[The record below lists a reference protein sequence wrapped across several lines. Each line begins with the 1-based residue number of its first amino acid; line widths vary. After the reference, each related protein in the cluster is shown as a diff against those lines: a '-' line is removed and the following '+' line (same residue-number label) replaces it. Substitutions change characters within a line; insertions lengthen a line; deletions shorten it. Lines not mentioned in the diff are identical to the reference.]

1 MDFFSEKLKKY
12 ISSVVDISE
21 DFNFEQFKVG
31 RSNITFKIFDD
42 TNSFVLRRPPF
53 GLKLESAHN
62 MGREYKIL
70 KVLSE
75 NGLRVPKP
83 MYLYNKKELS
93 VDDFYIM
100 EFIEGETIANNQIAD
115 EFNEIQKNTITE
127 SFIKA
132 LSEIHNFD
140 VISSELNDLGKHEDY
155 VERQINR
162 WNKQFQSQKVRE
174 IKELESATKLLL
186 DNIPSQQTVGIVH
199 GDYRLD
205 NVRVKDNQV
214 AAVLDW
220 ELCTLG
226 DPLADMGT
234 VIASWNTKQEKD
246 SPFIYSPTLSGGF
259 PTRKDVIDLY
269 LNNSD
274 LDLSDIEFYA
284 RLSFWKHAMIMEGV
298 YIRYSMGSYGK
309 TNENEI
315 ESFKNSTIKFAN
327 KAANK
332 NLLEEII

>member
-70 KVLSE
+70 KVLNE

-140 VISSELNDLGKHEDY
+140 VISSELNDLGKHEHY

-259 PTRKDVIDLY
+259 PTRKDVMELY
-269 LNNSD
+269 LNNSN

>member
-127 SFIKA
+127 SFIKV

-259 PTRKDVIDLY
+259 PTRKDVMELY
-269 LNNSD
+269 LNNSN

>member
-1 MDFFSEKLKKY
+1 MDFFSDKLKKY
-12 ISSVVDISE
+12 ISTVVDISE

-42 TNSFVLRRPPF
+42 SNTFVLRRPPF

-62 MGREYKIL
+62 MGREFKIL
-70 KVLSE
+70 KVLNE

-83 MYLYNKKELS
+83 LYLYNKKELS
-93 VDDFYIM
+93 TDDFYIM
-100 EFIEGETIANNQIAD
+100 QFIEGDTIANDQVAERYD
-115 EFNEIQKNTITE
+115 QSQKKTITE

-132 LSEIHNFD
+132 LTEIHNFN
-140 VISSELNDLGKHEDY
+140 VINSELSNLGKHEDY
-155 VERQINR
+155 VVRQINR

-174 IKELESATKLLL
+174 IKELESATNLLL
-186 DNIPSQQTVGIVH
+186 DYIPPQQTVGIVH

-205 NVRVKDNQV
+205 NVRVKDNKV

-234 VIASWNTKQEKD
+234 VIASWNTKKEKD

-259 PTRKDVIDLY
+259 PTREDVIKLY
-269 LNNSD
+269 LNNSN
-274 LDLSDIEFYA
+274 LNLKDIEFYT
-284 RLSFWKHAMIMEGV
+284 RLSYWKHAMIMEGV

-315 ESFKNSTIKFAN
+315 ESFKDSTIKFAN

-332 NLLEEII
+332 NLLEEIT

>member
-93 VDDFYIM
+93 EDDFYIM

-115 EFNEIQKNTITE
+115 AFNEIQKKTITE

-259 PTRKDVIDLY
+259 PTRKDVIELY

>member
-31 RSNITFKIFDD
+31 RSNITFKIYDD
-42 TNSFVLRRPPF
+42 ANSFVLRRPPF

-259 PTRKDVIDLY
+259 PTRKNVIELY
-269 LNNSD
+269 LNTSD

-315 ESFKNSTIKFAN
+315 E
-327 KAANK
+327 
-332 NLLEEII
+332 

>member
-1 MDFFSEKLKKY
+1 MDFFSDKLKKY
-12 ISSVVDISE
+12 ISTVVDISE

-42 TNSFVLRRPPF
+42 SNTFVLRRPPF

-70 KVLSE
+70 KVLNE

-83 MYLYNKKELS
+83 LYLYNKKELS
-93 VDDFYIM
+93 TDDFYIM
-100 EFIEGETIANNQIAD
+100 KFIEGDTIANDQVAERYD
-115 EFNEIQKNTITE
+115 QSQKKTITE

-132 LSEIHNFD
+132 LTEIHNFN
-140 VISSELNDLGKHEDY
+140 VINSELSNLGKHEDY
-155 VERQINR
+155 VVRQINR

-174 IKELESATKLLL
+174 IKELESATNLLL
-186 DNIPSQQTVGIVH
+186 DYIPPQQTVGIVH

-205 NVRVKDNQV
+205 NVRVKDNKV
-214 AAVLDW
+214 TAVLDW

-234 VIASWNTKQEKD
+234 VIASWNTKKEKD

-259 PTRKDVIDLY
+259 PTREDVIKLY
-269 LNNSD
+269 LNESN
-274 LDLSDIEFYA
+274 LDLKDIEFYT
-284 RLSFWKHAMIMEGV
+284 RLSYWKHAMIMEGV

-315 ESFKNSTIKFAN
+315 ESFKDSTIKFAN

-332 NLLEEII
+332 NLLEEIT

>member
-1 MDFFSEKLKKY
+1 MDFFSDKLKKY
-12 ISSVVDISE
+12 ISTVVDISE

-42 TNSFVLRRPPF
+42 SNTFVLRRPPF

-62 MGREYKIL
+62 MGREFKIL
-70 KVLSE
+70 KVLNE

-83 MYLYNKKELS
+83 LYLYNKKELS
-93 VDDFYIM
+93 TDDFYIM
-100 EFIEGETIANNQIAD
+100 EFIEGDTIANDQVAERYD
-115 EFNEIQKNTITE
+115 QSQKKTITE

-132 LSEIHNFD
+132 LTEIHNFN
-140 VISSELNDLGKHEDY
+140 VINSELSDLGKHEDY
-155 VERQINR
+155 VVRQINR

-174 IKELESATKLLL
+174 IKELESATNLLL
-186 DNIPSQQTVGIVH
+186 DYIPPQQTVGIVH

-205 NVRVKDNQV
+205 NVRVKDNKV
-214 AAVLDW
+214 TAVLDW

-234 VIASWNTKQEKD
+234 VIASWNTKKEKD

-259 PTRKDVIDLY
+259 PTREDVIKLY
-269 LNNSD
+269 LNESN
-274 LDLSDIEFYA
+274 LDLKDIEFYT
-284 RLSFWKHAMIMEGV
+284 RLSYWKHAMIMEGV

-315 ESFKNSTIKFAN
+315 ESFKDSTIKFAN

-332 NLLEEII
+332 NLLEEIT

>member
-12 ISSVVDISE
+12 ISSVVNISE

-31 RSNITFKIFDD
+31 RSNITFKIYDD
-42 TNSFVLRRPPF
+42 ANSFVLRRPPF

-259 PTRKDVIDLY
+259 PTRKDVIELY

>member
-42 TNSFVLRRPPF
+42 ANSFVLRRPPF

-259 PTRKDVIDLY
+259 PTRKDV
-269 LNNSD
+269 
-274 LDLSDIEFYA
+274 
-284 RLSFWKHAMIMEGV
+284 MESV
-298 YIRYSMGSYGK
+298 SYTHLTLPPIYSV
-309 TNENEI
+309 
-315 ESFKNSTIKFAN
+315 
-327 KAANK
+327 
-332 NLLEEII
+332 

>member
-93 VDDFYIM
+93 EDDFYIM

-259 PTRKDVIDLY
+259 PTRKDVIELY

>member
-31 RSNITFKIFDD
+31 RSNITFKIYDD
-42 TNSFVLRRPPF
+42 ANSFVLRRPPF

-132 LSEIHNFD
+132 LSEIHKFD

-259 PTRKDVIDLY
+259 PTRKDVIELY

>member
-12 ISSVVDISE
+12 ISSVINISE

-42 TNSFVLRRPPF
+42 ANSFVLRRPPF

-75 NGLRVPKP
+75 NGLKVPKP

-100 EFIEGETIANNQIAD
+100 EFIDGETIANNQIAD

-132 LSEIHNFD
+132 LSEIHKFD

-259 PTRKDVIDLY
+259 PTRKDVIELY

>member
-42 TNSFVLRRPPF
+42 ANSFVLRRPPF

-127 SFIKA
+127 SFIKV

-234 VIASWNTKQEKD
+234 VVASWNTKQEKD

-259 PTRKDVIDLY
+259 PTRKDVIELY

>member
-1 MDFFSEKLKKY
+1 
-12 ISSVVDISE
+12 
-21 DFNFEQFKVG
+21 
-31 RSNITFKIFDD
+31 
-42 TNSFVLRRPPF
+42 
-53 GLKLESAHN
+53 

-75 NGLRVPKP
+75 NGLKVPKP

-259 PTRKDVIDLY
+259 PTRKDVMELY
-269 LNNSD
+269 LNNSN

-315 ESFKNSTIKFAN
+315 ESFKDSTIKFAN

>member
-12 ISSVVDISE
+12 ISSVINISE

-42 TNSFVLRRPPF
+42 ANSFVLRRPPF

-83 MYLYNKKELS
+83 MYLYNMKELS

-174 IKELESATKLLL
+174 IKELEIATKLLL

-246 SPFIYSPTLSGGF
+246 SPFIYSPTLSEGF
-259 PTRKDVIDLY
+259 PTRKDVIELY

-327 KAANK
+327 KAANE

>member
-1 MDFFSEKLKKY
+1 MDFFTEKLKKY
-12 ISSVVDISE
+12 IASVVDISE
-21 DFNFEQFKVG
+21 DFEFEQFQVG

-42 TNSFVLRRPPF
+42 TNAFVLRRPPF

-62 MGREYKIL
+62 MAREYKII
-70 KVLSE
+70 KVLNE

-83 MYLYNKKELS
+83 LYLYNKKELS
-93 VDDFYIM
+93 QDDFYIM
-100 EFIEGETIANNQIAD
+100 EFIDGETIANNDVAD
-115 EFNEIQKNTITE
+115 NYKATEKNRITE

-140 VISSELNDLGKHEDY
+140 VISSELKDLGKHENY

-174 IKELESATKLLL
+174 INELDSATKLLL
-186 DNIPSQQTVGIVH
+186 NNIPSQQTVGIVH

-205 NVRVKDNQV
+205 NVRVRDNQV
-214 AAVLDW
+214 VAVLDW

-234 VIASWNTKQEKD
+234 VIASWNTKKEKD

-259 PTRKDVIDLY
+259 PTREDVIELY
-269 LNNSD
+269 LNNSN
-274 LDLSDIEFYA
+274 LDLNDIEFYT

-298 YIRYSMGSYGK
+298 YIRYSMGAYGK

-332 NLLEEII
+332 NLLEEIT

>member
-1 MDFFSEKLKKY
+1 MDFFSDKLKKY
-12 ISSVVDISE
+12 ISTVVDISE

-42 TNSFVLRRPPF
+42 SNTFVLRRPPF

-70 KVLSE
+70 KVLNQ

-83 MYLYNKKELS
+83 FYLSDKKELS
-93 VDDFYIM
+93 TDDFYIM
-100 EFIEGETIANNQIAD
+100 EFIEGDTIANDKVAESYDQS
-115 EFNEIQKNTITE
+115 QKKTITE

-132 LSEIHNFD
+132 LTEIHNFN
-140 VISSELNDLGKHEDY
+140 VISSELSDLGKHEDY
-155 VERQINR
+155 VVRQINR

-174 IKELESATKLLL
+174 IKELESATNLLL
-186 DNIPSQQTVGIVH
+186 DYIPPQQTVGIVH

-205 NVRVKDNQV
+205 NVRVKDNKV

-234 VIASWNTKQEKD
+234 VIASWNTQKEKD

-259 PTRKDVIDLY
+259 PTREDVIKLY
-269 LNNSD
+269 LNNSN
-274 LDLSDIEFYA
+274 LDLKDIEFYT
-284 RLSFWKHAMIMEGV
+284 RLSYWKHAMIMEGV

-315 ESFKNSTIKFAN
+315 ESFKDSTIKFAN

-332 NLLEEII
+332 NLLEEIT

>member
-12 ISSVVDISE
+12 ISSVIDISE

-42 TNSFVLRRPPF
+42 ANSFVLRRPPF

-259 PTRKDVIDLY
+259 PTRKDVIELY

>member
-42 TNSFVLRRPPF
+42 ANSFVLRRPPF

-140 VISSELNDLGKHEDY
+140 VISSELNDLGKHEEY

-174 IKELESATKLLL
+174 IKELEIATKLLL

-259 PTRKDVIDLY
+259 PTRKDVIELY

-327 KAANK
+327 KAANE

>member
-42 TNSFVLRRPPF
+42 ANSFVLRRPPF

-259 PTRKDVIDLY
+259 PTRKDVMELY
-269 LNNSD
+269 LNNSN

>member
-1 MDFFSEKLKKY
+1 MDFFSKKLKKY

-31 RSNITFKIFDD
+31 RSNITFKIYDD
-42 TNSFVLRRPPF
+42 ANSFVLRRPPF

-83 MYLYNKKELS
+83 KYLYNKKELS

-259 PTRKDVIDLY
+259 PTRKDVIELY

>member
-42 TNSFVLRRPPF
+42 ANSFVLRRPPF

-132 LSEIHNFD
+132 LSEIHKFD

-174 IKELESATKLLL
+174 IKELEIATKLLL

-259 PTRKDVIDLY
+259 PTRKDVIGLY

-298 YIRYSMGSYGK
+298 FIRYSMGSYGK

>member
-1 MDFFSEKLKKY
+1 MDFFSDKLKKY
-12 ISSVVDISE
+12 ISTVVDISE

-42 TNSFVLRRPPF
+42 SNTFVLRRPPF

-70 KVLSE
+70 KVLNE

-83 MYLYNKKELS
+83 LYLYNKKELS
-93 VDDFYIM
+93 TDDFYIM
-100 EFIEGETIANNQIAD
+100 EFIEGDTIANDQVAERYD
-115 EFNEIQKNTITE
+115 QSQKKTITE

-132 LSEIHNFD
+132 LTEIHNFN
-140 VISSELNDLGKHEDY
+140 VINSELSNLGKHEDY
-155 VERQINR
+155 VVRQINR

-174 IKELESATKLLL
+174 IKELESATNLLL
-186 DNIPSQQTVGIVH
+186 DYIPPQQTVGIVH

-205 NVRVKDNQV
+205 NVRVKDNKV
-214 AAVLDW
+214 TAVLDW

-234 VIASWNTKQEKD
+234 VIASWNTKKEKD

-259 PTRKDVIDLY
+259 PTREDVIKLY
-269 LNNSD
+269 LNESN
-274 LDLSDIEFYA
+274 LDLKDIEFYT
-284 RLSFWKHAMIMEGV
+284 RLSYWKHAMIMEGV

-315 ESFKNSTIKFAN
+315 ESFKDSTIKFAN

-332 NLLEEII
+332 NLLEEIT

>member
-127 SFIKA
+127 SFIKV

-140 VISSELNDLGKHEDY
+140 VINSELNDLGKHEDY

-234 VIASWNTKQEKD
+234 VVASWNTKQEKD

-259 PTRKDVIDLY
+259 PTRKDVIELY

>member
-31 RSNITFKIFDD
+31 RSNITFKIYDD
-42 TNSFVLRRPPF
+42 ANSFVLRRPPF

-234 VIASWNTKQEKD
+234 VIASWNTKQEND

-259 PTRKDVIDLY
+259 PTRKDVIELY

>member
-1 MDFFSEKLKKY
+1 MDFFSDKLKKY
-12 ISSVVDISE
+12 ISTVVDISE

-42 TNSFVLRRPPF
+42 SNTFVLRRPPF

-70 KVLSE
+70 KVLNE

-83 MYLYNKKELS
+83 LYLYNKKELS
-93 VDDFYIM
+93 TDDFYIM
-100 EFIEGETIANNQIAD
+100 EFIEGDTIANDQVAERYD
-115 EFNEIQKNTITE
+115 QSQKKTITE

-132 LSEIHNFD
+132 LTEIHNFN
-140 VISSELNDLGKHEDY
+140 VINSELSDLGKHEDY
-155 VERQINR
+155 VVRQINR

-174 IKELESATKLLL
+174 IKELESATNLLL
-186 DNIPSQQTVGIVH
+186 DYIPPQQTVGIVH

-205 NVRVKDNQV
+205 NVRVKDNKV
-214 AAVLDW
+214 TAVLDW

-234 VIASWNTKQEKD
+234 VIASWNTKKEKD

-259 PTRKDVIDLY
+259 PTREDVIKLY
-269 LNNSD
+269 LNESN
-274 LDLSDIEFYA
+274 LDLKDIEFYT
-284 RLSFWKHAMIMEGV
+284 RLSYWKHAMIMEGV

-315 ESFKNSTIKFAN
+315 ESFKDSTIKFAN

-332 NLLEEII
+332 NLLEEIT

>member
-31 RSNITFKIFDD
+31 RSNITFKIYDD
-42 TNSFVLRRPPF
+42 ANSFVLRRPPF

-259 PTRKDVIDLY
+259 PTRKDVIELY

-332 NLLEEII
+332 NLLEEIT

>member
-42 TNSFVLRRPPF
+42 ANSFVLRRPPF

-115 EFNEIQKNTITE
+115 EFNEIQKNQITE

-259 PTRKDVIDLY
+259 PTRKDVIELY

-332 NLLEEII
+332 NLLEEIT

>member
-62 MGREYKIL
+62 IGREYKIL

-75 NGLRVPKP
+75 NGLKVPKP

-259 PTRKDVIDLY
+259 PTRKDVMELY
-269 LNNSD
+269 LNNSN

>member
-31 RSNITFKIFDD
+31 RSNITFKIYDD
-42 TNSFVLRRPPF
+42 ANSFVLRRPPF

-115 EFNEIQKNTITE
+115 EFNEIQKNTITG

-259 PTRKDVIDLY
+259 PTRKDVIELY

>member
-42 TNSFVLRRPPF
+42 ANSFVLRRPPF

-186 DNIPSQQTVGIVH
+186 NNIPSQQTVGIVH

-259 PTRKDVIDLY
+259 PTRKDVIELY

>member
-42 TNSFVLRRPPF
+42 ANSFVLRRPPF

-115 EFNEIQKNTITE
+115 EFNEFQKNTITE
-127 SFIKA
+127 SFIKV

-259 PTRKDVIDLY
+259 PTRKDVIELY

>member
-1 MDFFSEKLKKY
+1 MDFFSKELKKY
-12 ISSVVDISE
+12 ISTVVDISK

-42 TNSFVLRRPPF
+42 SNTFVLRRPPF

-70 KVLSE
+70 KVLNE
-75 NGLRVPKP
+75 HDLRVPKP
-83 MYLYNKKELS
+83 LYLYNKKELS
-93 VDDFYIM
+93 SDDFYIM
-100 EFIEGETIANNQIAD
+100 EYIEGETIANNQVAD
-115 EFNEIQKNTITE
+115 NYDQIQKNTITE
-127 SFIKA
+127 SFINA
-132 LSEIHNFD
+132 LTELHNFD
-140 VISSELNDLGKHEDY
+140 VINSELSDLGKHEDY
-155 VERQINR
+155 VLRQINR
-162 WNKQFQSQKVRE
+162 WSKQFQSQKVRE
-174 IKELESATKLLL
+174 IKELESATDLLL

-205 NVRVKDNQV
+205 NVRVRDNEV
-214 AAVLDW
+214 TAVLDW

-234 VIASWNTKQEKD
+234 VIASWNTKKEKD

-259 PTRKDVIDLY
+259 PSREDVIKLY
-269 LNNSD
+269 LKNSN
-274 LDLSDIEFYA
+274 LDLKDIEFYT

-332 NLLEEII
+332 NLLEEIT